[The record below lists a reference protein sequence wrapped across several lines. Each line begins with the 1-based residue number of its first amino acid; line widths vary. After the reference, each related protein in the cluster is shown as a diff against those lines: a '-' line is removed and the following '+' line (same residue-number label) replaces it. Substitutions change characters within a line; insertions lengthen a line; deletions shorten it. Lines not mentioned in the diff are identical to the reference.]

1 MKKKLQ
7 NGQIL
12 IMATIFMAALLVV
25 LFGLFQ
31 SGRTTTEKTRLQA
44 TADSAAYSAAMLQA
58 RDLNLQAVL
67 NRAMISSQV
76 LVGQSVAISSYMQV
90 NQQMW
95 YWLEN
100 VGDLV
105 EFVPYIGKIIGS
117 GTDLAQKVFGG
128 INKQTQFSL
137 NQLTSFT
144 NIANSS
150 FSKFSQAWHLTTVA
164 TIPSLVKTVL
174 STNDSSIEVP
184 LLGLTWLGID
194 IKRQAQQSQRATLD
208 KAERQSKHGSDRQA
222 ADQFRQVILDS
233 RDGFTKNRSR
243 NFWNLNL
250 LFAKTQMT
258 QRGGTAMGVA
268 PGKKLPYYSWSAADT
283 VSLQGKWAF
292 CGFFKRCPWK
302 EWLPVAWGRQAT
314 WHKNTFRWQKDEALY
329 NGAATTNKK
338 AWRSIETRDRINGGY
353 LEGTGNS
360 ISTSGHFKVLQGV
373 VNRGFGAGGLN
384 SESGMKD
391 FQYWDAVK
399 TAKLCDLKQD
409 KQQSQGCPIRVFI
422 IKPDSGFATIAN
434 NSLLSTTEDK
444 EQKHV
449 YIQALSA
456 AAAMFEA
463 PASATKNTVELAN
476 LYQPYW
482 TARLIAWPSE
492 TDRIAAH
499 ALAEVG
505 L

>member
-1 MKKKLQ
+1 MKPQLQ
-7 NGQIL
+7 RGQIL
-12 IMATIFMAALLVV
+12 ILATIFMVV
-25 LFGLFQ
+25 LLTVLLGLFQ
-31 SGRTTTEKTRLQA
+31 AGFTSTEKTRLQA
-44 TADSAAYSAAMLQA
+44 VADASAYSAAMLQA
-58 RDLNLQAVL
+58 RNLNLQAVL
-67 NRAMISSQV
+67 NRAMVANQV
-76 LVGQSVAISSYMQV
+76 MVGQSVAISSYMQV

-105 EFVPYIGKIIGS
+105 EFVPYIGKVIGS
-117 GTDLAQKVFGG
+117 GTDIAKKIYGRLNKSIQHGLNALAPA
-128 INKQTQFSL
+128 INFS
-137 NQLTSFT
+137 NQALSKTSR
-144 NIANSS
+144 
-150 FSKFSQAWHLTTVA
+150 AWHFA
-164 TIPSLVKTVL
+164 TLGATWPLVNSVIDSNDPSISIPVL
-174 STNDSSIEVP
+174 GK
-184 LLGLTWLGID
+184 LWLGYD
-194 IKRQAQQSQRATLD
+194 IKKQESQSQRATLD

-329 NGAATTNKK
+329 NGAATTNKN

-434 NSLLSTTEDK
+434 NSLLSTSEDK
-444 EQKHV
+444 EQKQV